1 MNYLELPDNHN
12 ETTAR
17 DAAPGSS
24 GEGNSASILNE
35 AADILRD
42 YYGAAIKSLFIE
54 RLVVGVF
61 FTGVKLSNGYGG
73 VAYTPPETV
82 SNASRRILRGSSSP
96 IHGMSANTVI
106 SGKIPSPFAD
116 VIRLAA
122 INALSVPFFQ
132 DGRYLLEKSNDLSD
146 VSYLFAG
153 RRVCMVGAIVPL
165 LKRFKE
171 LGVSEIK
178 VIDRKKDSKI
188 EVELACG
195 EFLPPEQTAE
205 TLLQC
210 ETAVFTGA
218 AVANGTI
225 EHLLKLVPKKAAIA
239 VVGPTAGFIPDPLF
253 RRDVAMVGTVMVTD
267 IDAALDITFEGGGAY
282 RLFGSC
288 VRKINIRNR
297 KRIEELKLGNRGALP
312 PPRRSNV

>member
-1 MNYLELPDNHN
+1 MNSLEMLNNHN
-12 ETTAR
+12 ETAAR
-17 DAAPGSS
+17 DTVPGFS

-35 AADILRD
+35 AADILRS

-54 RLVVGVF
+54 RLVIGVF

-82 SNASRRILRGSSSP
+82 RNASRRILRGSSST

-116 VIRLAA
+116 VIRLAT

-132 DGRYLLEKSNDLSD
+132 YGRYILEKNDDLSD
-146 VSYLFAG
+146 VSHLFAG
-153 RRVCMVGAIVPL
+153 RRICMVGAIVPL

-171 LGVSEIK
+171 LGVREIK

-195 EFLPPEQTAE
+195 EFLSPEQTAE
-205 TLLQC
+205 TLAQC

-225 EHLLKLVPKKAAIA
+225 EHLLSLVPKGAAIA

-253 RRDVAMVGTVMVTD
+253 RRNVALVGTVMVTD
-267 IDAALDITFEGGGAY
+267 SDAALDIIVEGGGAY

-288 VRKINIRNR
+288 VRKINILNQE
-297 KRIEELKLGNRGALP
+297 RIEQLKLG
-312 PPRRSNV
+312 STST

>member
-132 DGRYLLEKSNDLSD
+132 DGR
-146 VSYLFAG
+146 
-153 RRVCMVGAIVPL
+153 
-165 LKRFKE
+165 
-171 LGVSEIK
+171 
-178 VIDRKKDSKI
+178 
-188 EVELACG
+188 
-195 EFLPPEQTAE
+195 
-205 TLLQC
+205 
-210 ETAVFTGA
+210 
-218 AVANGTI
+218 
-225 EHLLKLVPKKAAIA
+225 
-239 VVGPTAGFIPDPLF
+239 
-253 RRDVAMVGTVMVTD
+253 
-267 IDAALDITFEGGGAY
+267 
-282 RLFGSC
+282 
-288 VRKINIRNR
+288 
-297 KRIEELKLGNRGALP
+297 
-312 PPRRSNV
+312 